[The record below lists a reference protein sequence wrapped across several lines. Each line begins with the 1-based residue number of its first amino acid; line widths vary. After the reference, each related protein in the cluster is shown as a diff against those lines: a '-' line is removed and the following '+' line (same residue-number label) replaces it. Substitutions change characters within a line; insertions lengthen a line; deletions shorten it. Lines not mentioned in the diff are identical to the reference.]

1 MHPGGPRLAMTGLLT
16 VSTLAFLLGM
26 RHATDADHVIAVTT
40 VVTRYRSVGTAL
52 AIGGAWGV
60 GHSVTILVVGSGI
73 ILLGWVIPLRV
84 ELSLELAVGV
94 MLVVLGAANMDG
106 LFGGKTPEH
115 PTEPHEHGVLPS
127 HRLARPLL
135 IGVVHGLAGS
145 AAVALLVLATIP
157 APGWSL
163 AYLAVFGVGTILG
176 MMLITAAIA
185 LPLSNPRMESA
196 RLMGWLRLAAG
207 IASLG
212 FGLFLVYRVGLAEGL
227 FGWARLD

>member
-1 MHPGGPRLAMTGLLT
+1 MTGLLA
-16 VSTLAFLLGM
+16 VSTFAFLLGM

-40 VVTRYRSVGTAL
+40 VVTRHRSVGSAL

-60 GHSVTILVVGSGI
+60 GHSLTILVVGSGI

-84 ELSLELAVGV
+84 ELSMELAVGV
-94 MLVVLGAANMDG
+94 MLIGLGAANLDG
-106 LFGGKTPEH
+106 H
-115 PTEPHEHGVLPS
+115 PTEPHDHGALPS

-185 LPLSNPRMESA
+185 LPLTDPRMESA
-196 RLMGWLRLAAG
+196 RLLGWLRLAAG

-212 FGLFLVYRVGLAEGL
+212 FGLFLVYRVGLVEGL
-227 FGWARLD
+227 F